1 MKLLK
6 KTGLTGLRNVA
17 ACMAL
22 VAACVLPAQ
31 AMASANVVATQV
43 GVAVTTATSANMADA
58 PKGILASGQ
67 IHKRTTPAISLAN
80 TPELPFF
87 FKSWV
92 FALLTVFIVVAIKR
106 PWNTSTAK
114 SSERRS
120 HRSHR
125 SAGLIAPLVRS

>member
-43 GVAVTTATSANMADA
+43 GVAVTSANMADA

-80 TPELPFF
+80 APELPFF
-87 FKSWV
+87 LKSWV

>member
-6 KTGLTGLRNVA
+6 KAGLTGLRNMSMCAVLAA
-17 ACMAL
+17 ACIF
-22 VAACVLPAQ
+22 PAQ
-31 AMASANVVATQV
+31 AMASASVVATQA
-43 GVAVTTATSANMADA
+43 GVAVTTATSANTADA
-58 PKGILASGQ
+58 QKGILASGQ

-80 TPELPFF
+80 EPELPFF

-92 FALLTVFIVVAIKR
+92 FALLTVLIVVAIRR

-120 HRSHR
+120 HRS
-125 SAGLIAPLVRS
+125 AGLIAPLVRS

>member
-6 KTGLTGLRNVA
+6 KAGLTGLRNVA

-31 AMASANVVATQV
+31 AMASANVVATQAS
-43 GVAVTTATSANMADA
+43 VAATNANTADS
-58 PKGILASGQ
+58 PQGILASGQ

-80 TPELPFF
+80 TLELPFF

-92 FALLTVFIVVAIKR
+92 FALLTVLIVVAIKR

-114 SSERRS
+114 SSERRA
-120 HRSHR
+120 HR
-125 SAGLIAPLVRS
+125 SAGLIAPLVRG

>member
-22 VAACVLPAQ
+22 VVACLLPAQ
-31 AMASANVVATQV
+31 AMASANVVATQAS
-43 GVAVTTATSANMADA
+43 VAATNANMADS
-58 PKGILASGQ
+58 PQGILASGQ

-80 TPELPFF
+80 APELPFF
-87 FKSWV
+87 LKSWV
-92 FALLTVFIVVAIKR
+92 FALLTVLIVVAIKR

>member
-1 MKLLK
+1 M
-6 KTGLTGLRNVA
+6 RNVA

-22 VAACVLPAQ
+22 IAACVLPAQ

-80 TPELPFF
+80 EPELPFF

-120 HRSHR
+120 HRAHR